1 MDYRVLSIGTLSAHP
16 LRGEE
21 IPVRT
26 GHATT
31 TLIRVGGS
39 VIVVD
44 PGLPA
49 EVLRQRLDER
59 AGIRPDEVTHVFL
72 TSFKAD
78 TCRGI
83 GLFEDAAWLVH
94 GAEREGAGV
103 PLAQILMKV
112 TAEDDDPELRAQL
125 EAQIQIL
132 QRCEAAPDTLAADRR
147 SSGAALTSSTGA
159 KVDLFPLP
167 GVTPGLCGLLLT
179 LPRQTVLIAGDAVAT
194 VEHLE
199 QGKVLDRCHDVAR
212 AKESFAEAIEIA
224 DLIVCGRDNVCVV
237 PTKRGM

>member
-1 MDYRVLSIGTLSAHP
+1 MEYRVLSIGCLSAHP

-21 IPVRT
+21 VPVRT
-26 GHATT
+26 GHATCS
-31 TLIRVGGS
+31 LIRVGSS

-49 EVLRQRLDER
+49 EALRQRLDER
-59 AGIRPDEVTHVFL
+59 AGIRPDEITHVFL
-72 TSFKAD
+72 TSFKAE

-83 GLFEDAAWLVH
+83 GLFENAAWLVH
-94 GAEREGAGV
+94 ADEREGAGV
-103 PLAQILMKV
+103 PLAQLLMRI
-112 TAEDDDPELRAQL
+112 TAEDSRSEQDAELRTSL

-132 QRCEAAPDTLAADRR
+132 QRCETAPDTLAADRFG
-147 SSGAALTSSTGA
+147 SGQRGGS

-167 GVTPGLCGLLLT
+167 GVTPGTCGLLLAMPKHT
-179 LPRQTVLIAGDAVAT
+179 ILITGDAVAT

-199 QGKVLDRCHDVAR
+199 QGKILDRVQDVDR

-224 DLIVCGRDNVCVV
+224 DLIVPGRDNISAV
-237 PTKRGM
+237 PTKRVF